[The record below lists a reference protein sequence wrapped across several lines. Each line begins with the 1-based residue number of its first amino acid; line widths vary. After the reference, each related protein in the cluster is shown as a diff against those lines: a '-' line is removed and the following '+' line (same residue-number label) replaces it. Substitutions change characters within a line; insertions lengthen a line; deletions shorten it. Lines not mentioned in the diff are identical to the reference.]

1 MRAKLGIVEGVCNT
15 HLRCIPA
22 ILRPP
27 DEVQKTPRNVM
38 TEQELLYGWIHSPL
52 ARQSYA
58 QWEYKHKRKKSLCS
72 NKRPNMLP
80 CIGSKVN
87 L

>member
-38 TEQELLYGWIHSPL
+38 TEQELLYGCGYTHLWPDKATHSENTNTN
-52 ARQSYA
+52 ARKAYA
-58 QWEYKHKRKKSLCS
+58 AIRDRTCFL
-72 NKRPNMLP
+72 
-80 CIGSKVN
+80 V
-87 L
+87 